1 MIVIVVSHQGIG
13 KTAERKLFR
22 FIAFIEEIKMTN
34 KRTVYGKKLLTAAV
48 LVSMLPGGLAFAEE
62 ALPLYTLDAV
72 VVTATRT
79 ENDVKNVPASTQI
92 ITSSD
97 IKKSGATN
105 VRDAITDFANITMT
119 KKVRGGGHEIIV
131 RGMST
136 DKSLIMVNG
145 HRVANEADGSGLG
158 NANALDRIN
167 VDNIEKIEI
176 VKGPSSALYGSE
188 AMGGVI
194 NIITKGSKEAEVRTG
209 LVNSSEDFTN
219 WWHLDSGE
227 IGKFSATLDM
237 RFNKIRRDGSNDSV
251 LSDSFGTAQ
260 TYNFNANYQLNDHN
274 SLNFYV
280 DHYTQNL
287 KRDLYNGNLKNVKLD
302 FPNGMAP
309 MGKKFMTGDV
319 SMADALANYHY
330 KQQTY
335 GLSWNGKT
343 ARNDWQIQTY
353 LSKFDWKSDILYSGG
368 KYTGHSPMAGGS
380 GMGRAGMGGSSM
392 GRPSMGGGSSPS
404 EMDWNKTFNTFM
416 GLTYTNDVNVN
427 SNKIFV
433 IEGRNS
439 TKINDNHRI
448 TYGAE
453 YIKNTVKGT
462 NFGDDNQF
470 GVTHIGSV
478 SKNGVTK
485 EISEKEIDTY
495 AAYLQDEINYGKWFI
510 VPAIRYDHHENF
522 GSHTSPKLGL
532 TYKANDTFRVK
543 ANYGKGFKAPT
554 IQNLYCKLVTNMG
567 KPGIITVN
575 PNANLRPE
583 TSNSWD
589 VGVEKEWGKISTS
602 LVYFDTKL
610 ENMITTEKID
620 RNSYRYINVGNVRV
634 KGIEHTL
641 GYELNPMWKFKVNST
656 WLDAV
661 NKDKNQLLPQRSRL
675 SQIYSLSF
683 DDGKD
688 IGWSAVLWDELNYKY
703 VTPVTV
709 KGDIVA
715 GPKKTYNLLNFTLT
729 RKINKDTKIYGS
741 VQNIFDKVDSD
752 CDLDGRYWSLGWEHK
767 F

>member
-1 MIVIVVSHQGIG
+1 
-13 KTAERKLFR
+13 
-22 FIAFIEEIKMTN
+22 MTN
-34 KRTVYGKKLLTAAV
+34 KRTVYGKKLLTSAV
-48 LVSMLPGGLAFAEE
+48 LVSMLSGGELAFAEE

-237 RFNKIRRDGSNDSV
+237 RFNKIRRDGDDTDF

-260 TYNFNANYQLNDHN
+260 TYNFNANYHFNDHN
-274 SLNFYV
+274 YLNFYV

-287 KRDLYNGNLKNVKLD
+287 KRDLYTHRRDNIKLD
-302 FPNGMAP
+302 FPEGMRP
-309 MGKKFMTGDV
+309 MGQTSMTGEG
-319 SMADALANYHY
+319 SMEDALANYHY

-353 LSKFDWKSDILYSGG
+353 LSKFDWKSDIRYSGMQF
-368 KYTGHSPMAGGS
+368 KGHVPAGLSPMTGRMWNTIFNGFMVGDS
-380 GMGRAGMGGSSM
+380 GAY
-392 GRPSMGGGSSPS
+392 
-404 EMDWNKTFNTFM
+404 K
-416 GLTYTNDVNVN
+416 NDVNVN

-567 KPGIITVN
+567 PRGIVTVN

-610 ENMITTEKID
+610 ENMITTEEISH
-620 RNSYRYINVGNVRV
+620 NLYRCINVGNVRV

-661 NKDKNQLLPQRSRL
+661 NKDKNQPLPQRSRL

-709 KGDIVA
+709 NGNMVA

-741 VQNIFDKVDSD
+741 VQNIFDKVDND

>member
-1 MIVIVVSHQGIG
+1 
-13 KTAERKLFR
+13 
-22 FIAFIEEIKMTN
+22 MTN

-48 LVSMLPGGLAFAEE
+48 LVSMLPGGELAFAEE

-194 NIITKGSKEAEVRTG
+194 NIITKSSKEAEVRTG

-237 RFNKIRRDGSNDSV
+237 RFNKIRRDGGDTDF

-260 TYNFNANYQLNDHN
+260 TYNFNANYNFNDHN
-274 SLNFYV
+274 YLNFYV

-287 KRDLYNGNLKNVKLD
+287 KRDLYNKKLFNAKAE
-302 FPNGMAP
+302 FPDEMKDAMKAKYGVEYV
-309 MGKKFMTGDV
+309 TGDA
-319 SMADALANYHY
+319 SIDDGLANYHY

-353 LSKFDWKSDILYSGG
+353 LSKFDWQSDIFYSGLQ
-368 KYTGHSPMAGGS
+368 THGHIPAGQPSYMAS
-380 GMGRAGMGGSSM
+380 MWDGMFKKFFT
-392 GRPSMGGGSSPS
+392 PS
-404 EMDWNKTFNTFM
+404 
-416 GLTYTNDVNVN
+416 YANDVNVN
-427 SNKIFV
+427 SNKLFA
-433 IEGRNS
+433 IEARNS
-439 TKINDNHRI
+439 TRVNNNHRL

-453 YIKNTVKGT
+453 YVKNTVKGT

-554 IQNLYCKLVTNMG
+554 IQNLYCKLVTHMG
-567 KPGIITVN
+567 QAGIITVN

-583 TSNSWD
+583 TSDSWD
-589 VGVEKEWGKISTS
+589 VGVEKEWGKLSTS

-610 ENMITTEKID
+610 ENMITTEEIGEKT
-620 RNSYRYINVGNVRV
+620 YRCINVGNVRV

-661 NKDKNQLLPQRSRL
+661 NKDKNQPLPQRSRL

-709 KGDIVA
+709 KGDTVA

-741 VQNIFDKVDSD
+741 VQNIFDKVDKD

>member
-1 MIVIVVSHQGIG
+1 
-13 KTAERKLFR
+13 
-22 FIAFIEEIKMTN
+22 MTN
-34 KRTVYGKKLLTAAV
+34 KRTVYGKKLLTAVV
-48 LVSMLPGGLAFAEE
+48 LVSILHGGELAFAEE

-237 RFNKIRRDGSNDSV
+237 RFNKIRRDGDDTDF

-260 TYNFNANYQLNDHN
+260 TYNFNANYHFNDHN
-274 SLNFYV
+274 YLNFYV

-287 KRDLYNGNLKNVKLD
+287 KRDLYTHKRDNIKVK
-302 FPNGMAP
+302 FPEKMRP
-309 MGKKFMTGDV
+309 MGQTSMTGEG
-319 SMADALANYHY
+319 SMEDALANYHY

-353 LSKFDWKSDILYSGG
+353 LSKFDWKSDIRYSGMQFKG
-368 KYTGHSPMAGGS
+368 HVPAGLPINPMTGRMWDSIFKGFMVGDS
-380 GMGRAGMGGSSM
+380 G
-392 GRPSMGGGSSPS
+392 
-404 EMDWNKTFNTFM
+404 EYK
-416 GLTYTNDVNVN
+416 NDVNVN

-554 IQNLYCKLVTNMG
+554 IQNLYCKLVTHMG
-567 KPGIITVN
+567 QAGIITVN

-610 ENMITTEKID
+610 ENMITTTPIGGKE
-620 RNSYRYINVGNVRV
+620 YRCINVGNVRV

-661 NKDKNQLLPQRSRL
+661 NKDKNQPLPQRSRL

-703 VTPVTV
+703 VTPETV
-709 KGDIVA
+709 KGDVVA

>member
-1 MIVIVVSHQGIG
+1 
-13 KTAERKLFR
+13 
-22 FIAFIEEIKMTN
+22 MTN
-34 KRTVYGKKLLTAAV
+34 KRTVYGKKLLTSAV
-48 LVSMLPGGLAFAEE
+48 LVSMLSGGELAFAEE

-105 VRDAITDFANITMT
+105 LRDAITDFANITMT

-194 NIITKGSKEAEVRTG
+194 NIITKSSKEAEVRTG

-237 RFNKIRRDGSNDSV
+237 RFNKIRRDGGDTDF

-260 TYNFNANYQLNDHN
+260 TYNFNANYNFNDHN
-274 SLNFYV
+274 YLNFYV

-287 KRDLYNGNLKNVKLD
+287 KRDLYNKKLFNAKAE
-302 FPNGMAP
+302 FPDEMKDAMKAKYGVEYV
-309 MGKKFMTGDV
+309 TGDA
-319 SMADALANYHY
+319 SIDDGLANYHY

-353 LSKFDWKSDILYSGG
+353 LSKFDWQSDIFYSGLQ
-368 KYTGHSPMAGGS
+368 THGHIPAGQPSYMAS
-380 GMGRAGMGGSSM
+380 MWDGMFKKFFT
-392 GRPSMGGGSSPS
+392 PS
-404 EMDWNKTFNTFM
+404 
-416 GLTYTNDVNVN
+416 YANDVNVN
-427 SNKIFV
+427 SNKLFA
-433 IEGRNS
+433 IEARNS
-439 TKINDNHRI
+439 TRVNNNHRL

-453 YIKNTVKGT
+453 YVKNTVKGT

-478 SKNGVTK
+478 SKNGVKK

-554 IQNLYCKLVTNMG
+554 IQNLYCKLVTHMG
-567 KPGIITVN
+567 QAGIITVN

-583 TSNSWD
+583 TSDSWD
-589 VGVEKEWGKISTS
+589 VGVEKEWGKLSTS

-610 ENMITTEKID
+610 ENMITTEEIGE
-620 RNSYRYINVGNVRV
+620 RTYRCINVGNVRV

-661 NKDKNQLLPQRSRL
+661 NKDKNQPLPQRSRL

-709 KGDIVA
+709 KGDTVA

>member
-1 MIVIVVSHQGIG
+1 
-13 KTAERKLFR
+13 
-22 FIAFIEEIKMTN
+22 MTN
-34 KRTVYGKKLLTAAV
+34 KRTVYGKKLLTASV
-48 LVSMLPGGLAFAEE
+48 LVSMLPGGGLAFAEE

-194 NIITKGSKEAEVRTG
+194 NIITKSSKEAEVRTG

-237 RFNKIRRDGSNDSV
+237 RFNKIRRDGDDTDF

-260 TYNFNANYQLNDHN
+260 TYNFNANYHFNDHN
-274 SLNFYV
+274 YLNFYV

-287 KRDLYNGNLKNVKLD
+287 KRDLYTHKRDNIKVD
-302 FPNGMAP
+302 FPEA
-309 MGKKFMTGDV
+309 MGSRLGQTSMTGEG
-319 SMADALANYHY
+319 SMEDALANYHY

-353 LSKFDWKSDILYSGG
+353 LSKFDWESDIRYSGMQF
-368 KYTGHSPMAGGS
+368 KGHVPAGLPINPMTERMWNSIFKGFMVGDS
-380 GMGRAGMGGSSM
+380 G
-392 GRPSMGGGSSPS
+392 
-404 EMDWNKTFNTFM
+404 EYK
-416 GLTYTNDVNVN
+416 NDVNVN

-554 IQNLYCKLVTNMG
+554 IQNLYCKLVTHMG
-567 KPGIITVN
+567 QAGIITVN

-610 ENMITTEKID
+610 ENMITTEKIVD
-620 RNSYRYINVGNVRV
+620 KIYRCVNVGNVRV

-709 KGDIVA
+709 NGNTVA

>member
-1 MIVIVVSHQGIG
+1 M
-13 KTAERKLFR
+13 
-22 FIAFIEEIKMTN
+22 
-34 KRTVYGKKLLTAAV
+34 
-48 LVSMLPGGLAFAEE
+48 
-62 ALPLYTLDAV
+62 
-72 VVTATRT
+72 
-79 ENDVKNVPASTQI
+79 KNVPASTQI

-237 RFNKIRRDGSNDSV
+237 RFNKIRRDGDDTDF
-251 LSDSFGTAQ
+251 LTDSFGTAQ
-260 TYNFNANYQLNDHN
+260 TYNFNANYHFNDHN
-274 SLNFYV
+274 YLNFYV

-287 KRDLYNGNLKNVKLD
+287 KRDLYTHKRDNIKVN
-302 FPNGMAP
+302 FPEKMRP
-309 MGKKFMTGDV
+309 MGQTSMTGEG
-319 SMADALANYHY
+319 SMEDALANYHY

-353 LSKFDWKSDILYSGG
+353 LSKFDWKSDIRYSGIFKG
-368 KYTGHSPMAGGS
+368 HVPAGLNPMTGRMWDTIFNGFMAGDS
-380 GMGRAGMGGSSM
+380 GIY
-392 GRPSMGGGSSPS
+392 
-404 EMDWNKTFNTFM
+404 K
-416 GLTYTNDVNVN
+416 NDVNVN

-462 NFGDDNQF
+462 NFGDGNQF

-478 SKNGVTK
+478 SKNGVKK

-554 IQNLYCKLVTNMG
+554 IQNLYCKLVTHMG
-567 KPGIITVN
+567 PAGIITVN

-610 ENMITTEKID
+610 ENMITTEEIGDKT
-620 RNSYRYINVGNVRV
+620 YRCVNVGNVRV

-661 NKDKNQLLPQRSRL
+661 NKDKNQPLPQRSRL

>member
-1 MIVIVVSHQGIG
+1 
-13 KTAERKLFR
+13 
-22 FIAFIEEIKMTN
+22 MTN
-34 KRTVYGKKLLTAAV
+34 KRTVYGKKLLTASV

-119 KKVRGGGHEIIV
+119 RKVRGGGHEIIV

-237 RFNKIRRDGSNDSV
+237 RFNKIRRDGDDTDF

-260 TYNFNANYQLNDHN
+260 TYNFNANYHFNDHN
-274 SLNFYV
+274 YLNFYV

-287 KRDLYNGNLKNVKLD
+287 KRDLYTHKRDNIKVD
-302 FPNGMAP
+302 FPEGMRP
-309 MGKKFMTGDV
+309 MGQTSMTGEG
-319 SMADALANYHY
+319 SMEDALANYHY

-353 LSKFDWKSDILYSGG
+353 LSKFDWKSDIRYSGIFKG
-368 KYTGHSPMAGGS
+368 HVPAGLNPMTGRMWDTIFYGFMAGDS
-380 GMGRAGMGGSSM
+380 GIY
-392 GRPSMGGGSSPS
+392 
-404 EMDWNKTFNTFM
+404 K
-416 GLTYTNDVNVN
+416 NDVNVN

-478 SKNGVTK
+478 SKNGVKK

-554 IQNLYCKLVTNMG
+554 IQNLYCKLVTHMG
-567 KPGIITVN
+567 PAGIITVN

-610 ENMITTEKID
+610 ENMITTEKIID
-620 RNSYRYINVGNVRV
+620 KTYRCVNVGNVRV

-661 NKDKNQLLPQRSRL
+661 NKDKNQPLPQRSRL

>member
-1 MIVIVVSHQGIG
+1 
-13 KTAERKLFR
+13 
-22 FIAFIEEIKMTN
+22 MTN
-34 KRTVYGKKLLTAAV
+34 KRTDQTVYGKKLLTASV

-237 RFNKIRRDGSNDSV
+237 RFNKIRRDGDDTDF
-251 LSDSFGTAQ
+251 LTDSFGTAQ
-260 TYNFNANYQLNDHN
+260 TYNFNANYHFNDHN
-274 SLNFYV
+274 YLNFYV

-287 KRDLYNGNLKNVKLD
+287 KRDLYTHKRDNIKLD
-302 FPNGMAP
+302 FPEGMTV
-309 MGKKFMTGDV
+309 MGQTSMTGEG
-319 SMADALANYHY
+319 SMEDALANYHY

-353 LSKFDWKSDILYSGG
+353 LSKFDWKSDIRYSGMWF
-368 KYTGHSPMAGGS
+368 KGHVPA
-380 GMGRAGMGGSSM
+380 
-392 GRPSMGGGSSPS
+392 GSSP
-404 EMDWNKTFNTFM
+404 MTGPMWDRIFKDFM
-416 GLTYTNDVNVN
+416 VGESGAYKNDVNVN

-453 YIKNTVKGT
+453 YIKNMVKGT

>member
-1 MIVIVVSHQGIG
+1 
-13 KTAERKLFR
+13 
-22 FIAFIEEIKMTN
+22 MTN

-48 LVSMLPGGLAFAEE
+48 LVSMLHGGELAFAEE

-237 RFNKIRRDGSNDSV
+237 RFNKIRRDGDDTDF

-260 TYNFNANYQLNDHN
+260 TYNFNANYHFNDHN
-274 SLNFYV
+274 YLNFYV

-287 KRDLYNGNLKNVKLD
+287 KRDLYTHKRDNIKVD
-302 FPNGMAP
+302 FPEK
-309 MGKKFMTGDV
+309 MGSMLGQTSMTGEG
-319 SMADALANYHY
+319 SMEDALANYHY

-353 LSKFDWKSDILYSGG
+353 LSKFDWKSDIRYSD
-368 KYTGHSPMAGGS
+368 S
-380 GMGRAGMGGSSM
+380 GMQFKGHVPAGLPINPMTERMWDSIFKG
-392 GRPSMGGGSSPS
+392 
-404 EMDWNKTFNTFM
+404 FM
-416 GLTYTNDVNVN
+416 VGDSGEYKNDVNVN

-554 IQNLYCKLVTNMG
+554 IQNLYCKLVTHMG
-567 KPGIITVN
+567 QAGIITVN

-610 ENMITTEKID
+610 ENMITTEKIVD
-620 RNSYRYINVGNVRV
+620 KIYRCINVGNVRV

-661 NKDKNQLLPQRSRL
+661 NKDKNQPLPQRSRL

-709 KGDIVA
+709 NGNTVA

>member
-1 MIVIVVSHQGIG
+1 
-13 KTAERKLFR
+13 
-22 FIAFIEEIKMTN
+22 MTN

-105 VRDAITDFANITMT
+105 LRDAITDFANITMT

-194 NIITKGSKEAEVRTG
+194 NIITKSSKEAEVRTG

-237 RFNKIRRDGSNDSV
+237 RFNKIRRDGDDTDF
-251 LSDSFGTAQ
+251 LTDSFGTAQ
-260 TYNFNANYQLNDHN
+260 TYNFNANYHFNDHN
-274 SLNFYV
+274 YLNFYV

-287 KRDLYNGNLKNVKLD
+287 KRDLYTHKRDNIKLD
-302 FPNGMAP
+302 FPEGMTV
-309 MGKKFMTGDV
+309 MGQTSMTGEG
-319 SMADALANYHY
+319 SMEDALANYHY

-353 LSKFDWKSDILYSGG
+353 LSKFDWKSDIRYSGMWF
-368 KYTGHSPMAGGS
+368 KGHVPA
-380 GMGRAGMGGSSM
+380 
-392 GRPSMGGGSSPS
+392 GSSP
-404 EMDWNKTFNTFM
+404 MTGPMWDRIFKDFM
-416 GLTYTNDVNVN
+416 VGESGAYKNDVNVN

>member
-1 MIVIVVSHQGIG
+1 
-13 KTAERKLFR
+13 
-22 FIAFIEEIKMTN
+22 MTN

-48 LVSMLPGGLAFAEE
+48 LVSMLHGGGKLAFAEE
-62 ALPLYTLDAV
+62 TLPLYTLDAV

-194 NIITKGSKEAEVRTG
+194 NIITKSSKEAEVRTG

-237 RFNKIRRDGSNDSV
+237 RFNKIRRDGDDTDF

-260 TYNFNANYQLNDHN
+260 TYNFNANYHFNDHN
-274 SLNFYV
+274 YLNFYV

-287 KRDLYNGNLKNVKLD
+287 KRDLYTHKRDNIKLD
-302 FPNGMAP
+302 FPEGMRP
-309 MGKKFMTGDV
+309 MGQTSMTGEG
-319 SMADALANYHY
+319 SMEDALANYHY

-353 LSKFDWKSDILYSGG
+353 LSKFDWKSDIRYSGMWF
-368 KYTGHSPMAGGS
+368 KGHVPAGLSPMTGRMWDTIFNGFMAGDS
-380 GMGRAGMGGSSM
+380 GAY
-392 GRPSMGGGSSPS
+392 
-404 EMDWNKTFNTFM
+404 K
-416 GLTYTNDVNVN
+416 NDVNVN

-554 IQNLYCKLVTNMG
+554 IQNLYCKLVTHMG
-567 KPGIITVN
+567 PAGIITVN

-610 ENMITTEKID
+610 ENMITTEKIID
-620 RNSYRYINVGNVRV
+620 KTYRCVNVGNVRV

-661 NKDKNQLLPQRSRL
+661 NKDKNQPLPQRSRL

>member
-1 MIVIVVSHQGIG
+1 MEEAADCFCIGI
-13 KTAERKLFR
+13 
-22 FIAFIEEIKMTN
+22 
-34 KRTVYGKKLLTAAV
+34 YAAGGGV
-48 LVSMLPGGLAFAEE
+48 LFAED
-62 ALPLYTLDAV
+62 ALPMYTLDAV

-237 RFNKIRRDGSNDSV
+237 RFNKIRRDGDDTDF

-260 TYNFNANYQLNDHN
+260 TYNFNANYHFNDHN
-274 SLNFYV
+274 YLNFYV

-287 KRDLYNGNLKNVKLD
+287 KRDLYTHKRDNIKVK
-302 FPNGMAP
+302 FPEKMRP
-309 MGKKFMTGDV
+309 MGQTSMTGEG
-319 SMADALANYHY
+319 SMEDALANYHY

-353 LSKFDWKSDILYSGG
+353 LSKFDWKSDIRYSGMWF
-368 KYTGHSPMAGGS
+368 KGHVPAGLSPMTGRMWDSIFKGFMVGDS
-380 GMGRAGMGGSSM
+380 G
-392 GRPSMGGGSSPS
+392 
-404 EMDWNKTFNTFM
+404 EYK
-416 GLTYTNDVNVN
+416 NDVNVN

-554 IQNLYCKLVTNMG
+554 IQNLYCKLVTHMG
-567 KPGIITVN
+567 QAGIITVN

-610 ENMITTEKID
+610 ENMITTEKIAD
-620 RNSYRYINVGNVRV
+620 QIYRCINVGNVRV

-661 NKDKNQLLPQRSRL
+661 NKDKNQPLPQRSRL

-709 KGDIVA
+709 NGNTVA

>member
-1 MIVIVVSHQGIG
+1 
-13 KTAERKLFR
+13 
-22 FIAFIEEIKMTN
+22 MTN
-34 KRTVYGKKLLTAAV
+34 KRTVYGKKLLTASV

-219 WWHLDSGE
+219 WWHFDSGE

-237 RFNKIRRDGSNDSV
+237 RFNKIRRDGDDTDF
-251 LSDSFGTAQ
+251 LTDSFGTAQ
-260 TYNFNANYQLNDHN
+260 TYNFNANYHFNDHN
-274 SLNFYV
+274 YLNFYV

-287 KRDLYNGNLKNVKLD
+287 KRDLYTHKRDNIKVN
-302 FPNGMAP
+302 FPEKMRP
-309 MGKKFMTGDV
+309 MGQASMTGEG
-319 SMADALANYHY
+319 SMEDALANYHY

-353 LSKFDWKSDILYSGG
+353 LSKFDWESDIRYSGMQF
-368 KYTGHSPMAGGS
+368 KGHVPAGLSPMTGRMWDSIFKGFMVGDS
-380 GMGRAGMGGSSM
+380 G
-392 GRPSMGGGSSPS
+392 
-404 EMDWNKTFNTFM
+404 EYK
-416 GLTYTNDVNVN
+416 NDVNVN

-554 IQNLYCKLVTNMG
+554 IQNLYCKLVTHMG
-567 KPGIITVN
+567 QAGIITVN

-610 ENMITTEKID
+610 ENMITTEKIVD
-620 RNSYRYINVGNVRV
+620 KIYRCINVGNVRV

-661 NKDKNQLLPQRSRL
+661 NKDKNQPLPQRSRL

-709 KGDIVA
+709 NGNTVA

>member
-1 MIVIVVSHQGIG
+1 
-13 KTAERKLFR
+13 
-22 FIAFIEEIKMTN
+22 MTN

-48 LVSMLPGGLAFAEE
+48 LASMLSGGELAFAEE

-194 NIITKGSKEAEVRTG
+194 NIITKSSKEAEVRTG

-237 RFNKIRRDGSNDSV
+237 RFNKIRRDGDDTDF
-251 LSDSFGTAQ
+251 LTDSFGTAQ
-260 TYNFNANYQLNDHN
+260 TYNFNANYHFNDHN
-274 SLNFYV
+274 YLNFYV

-287 KRDLYNGNLKNVKLD
+287 KRDLYTHKRDNIKVN
-302 FPNGMAP
+302 FPEKMRP
-309 MGKKFMTGDV
+309 MGQASMTGEG
-319 SMADALANYHY
+319 SMEDALANYHY

-353 LSKFDWKSDILYSGG
+353 LSKFDWESDIRYSGMQF
-368 KYTGHSPMAGGS
+368 KGHVPAGLSPMTGRMWDSIFKGFMVGDS
-380 GMGRAGMGGSSM
+380 G
-392 GRPSMGGGSSPS
+392 
-404 EMDWNKTFNTFM
+404 EYK
-416 GLTYTNDVNVN
+416 NDVNVN

-478 SKNGVTK
+478 SKNGVIK

-554 IQNLYCKLVTNMG
+554 IQNLYCKLVTHMG
-567 KPGIITVN
+567 QAGIITVN

-610 ENMITTEKID
+610 ENMITTTPIGDKE
-620 RNSYRYINVGNVRV
+620 YRCINVGNVRI

-641 GYELNPMWKFKVNST
+641 GYELSPMWKFKVNST

-661 NKDKNQLLPQRSRL
+661 NKDKNQPLPQRSRL

-703 VTPVTV
+703 VTPETV
-709 KGDIVA
+709 KGDVVA

>member
-1 MIVIVVSHQGIG
+1 
-13 KTAERKLFR
+13 
-22 FIAFIEEIKMTN
+22 MTN

-48 LVSMLPGGLAFAEE
+48 LVSMLHGGELAFAEE
-62 ALPLYTLDAV
+62 TLPLYTLDAV

-194 NIITKGSKEAEVRTG
+194 NIITKSSKEAEVRTG

-237 RFNKIRRDGSNDSV
+237 RFNKIRRDGDDTDF
-251 LSDSFGTAQ
+251 LTDSFGTAQ
-260 TYNFNANYQLNDHN
+260 TYNFNANYHFNDHN
-274 SLNFYV
+274 YLNFYV

-287 KRDLYNGNLKNVKLD
+287 KRDLYTHKRDNIKVN
-302 FPNGMAP
+302 FPEKMRP
-309 MGKKFMTGDV
+309 MGQASMTGEG
-319 SMADALANYHY
+319 SMEDALANYHY

-353 LSKFDWKSDILYSGG
+353 LSKFDWESDIRYSGMQF
-368 KYTGHSPMAGGS
+368 KGHVPAGLSPMTGRMWDSIFKGFMVGDS
-380 GMGRAGMGGSSM
+380 G
-392 GRPSMGGGSSPS
+392 
-404 EMDWNKTFNTFM
+404 EYK
-416 GLTYTNDVNVN
+416 NDVNVN

-554 IQNLYCKLVTNMG
+554 IQNLYCKLVTHMG
-567 KPGIITVN
+567 QAGIITVN

-610 ENMITTEKID
+610 ENMITTEKIVD
-620 RNSYRYINVGNVRV
+620 KIYRCINVGNVRV

-661 NKDKNQLLPQRSRL
+661 NKDKNQPLPQRSRL

-703 VTPVTV
+703 VIPVTV
-709 KGDIVA
+709 NGNTVA

>member
-1 MIVIVVSHQGIG
+1 
-13 KTAERKLFR
+13 
-22 FIAFIEEIKMTN
+22 MTN
-34 KRTVYGKKLLTAAV
+34 KRTVYGKKLLTASV

-237 RFNKIRRDGSNDSV
+237 RFNKIRRDGDDTDF
-251 LSDSFGTAQ
+251 LTDSFGTAQ
-260 TYNFNANYQLNDHN
+260 TYNFNANYHFNDHN
-274 SLNFYV
+274 YLNFYV

-287 KRDLYNGNLKNVKLD
+287 KRDLYTHKRDNIKVN
-302 FPNGMAP
+302 FPEKMRP
-309 MGKKFMTGDV
+309 MGQASMTGEG
-319 SMADALANYHY
+319 SMEDALANYHY

-353 LSKFDWKSDILYSGG
+353 LSKFDWESDIRYSGMQF
-368 KYTGHSPMAGGS
+368 KGHVPAGLSPMTGRMWDSIFKGFMVGDS
-380 GMGRAGMGGSSM
+380 G
-392 GRPSMGGGSSPS
+392 
-404 EMDWNKTFNTFM
+404 EYK
-416 GLTYTNDVNVN
+416 NDVNVN

-554 IQNLYCKLVTNMG
+554 IQNLYCKLVTHMG
-567 KPGIITVN
+567 QAGIITVN
-575 PNANLRPE
+575 PNTNLRPE

-610 ENMITTEKID
+610 ENMITTTPIGDKE
-620 RNSYRYINVGNVRV
+620 YRCINVGNVRI

-641 GYELNPMWKFKVNST
+641 GYELSPMWKFKVNST

-661 NKDKNQLLPQRSRL
+661 NKDKNQPLPQRSRL
-675 SQIYSLSF
+675 SPIYSLSF
-683 DDGKD
+683 DDGTD
-688 IGWSAVLWDELNYKY
+688 LGWSAVLWDELNYKY
-703 VTPVTV
+703 VTPETV
-709 KGDIVA
+709 KGDVVA

>member
-1 MIVIVVSHQGIG
+1 
-13 KTAERKLFR
+13 
-22 FIAFIEEIKMTN
+22 MTN
-34 KRTVYGKKLLTAAV
+34 KRTAYGKKLLTAAV
-48 LVSMLPGGLAFAEE
+48 LAAMLPGGELAFAEE

-237 RFNKIRRDGSNDSV
+237 RFNKIRRDGDDTDF
-251 LSDSFGTAQ
+251 LTDSFGTAQ
-260 TYNFNANYQLNDHN
+260 TYNFNANYHFNDHN
-274 SLNFYV
+274 YLNFYV

-287 KRDLYNGNLKNVKLD
+287 KRDLYTHKRDNIKVD
-302 FPNGMAP
+302 FPEA
-309 MGKKFMTGDV
+309 MGSRLGQTSMTGEG
-319 SMADALANYHY
+319 SMEDALANYHY

-353 LSKFDWKSDILYSGG
+353 LSKFDWESDIRYSGMQF
-368 KYTGHSPMAGGS
+368 KGHVPAGLPINPMTERMWNSIFKGFMVGDS
-380 GMGRAGMGGSSM
+380 G
-392 GRPSMGGGSSPS
+392 
-404 EMDWNKTFNTFM
+404 EYK
-416 GLTYTNDVNVN
+416 NDVNVN

-554 IQNLYCKLVTNMG
+554 IQNLYCKLVTHMG
-567 KPGIITVN
+567 QAGIITVN

-610 ENMITTEKID
+610 ENMITTEKIID
-620 RNSYRYINVGNVRV
+620 KTYRCINVGNVRV

-661 NKDKNQLLPQRSRL
+661 NKDKNQPLPQRSRL

-709 KGDIVA
+709 NGNTVA

>member
-1 MIVIVVSHQGIG
+1 
-13 KTAERKLFR
+13 
-22 FIAFIEEIKMTN
+22 MTN

-48 LVSMLPGGLAFAEE
+48 LASMLSGGELAFAEE
-62 ALPLYTLDAV
+62 TLPLYTLDAV

-119 KKVRGGGHEIIV
+119 RKVRGGGHEIIV

-194 NIITKGSKEAEVRTG
+194 NIITKSSKEAEVRTG

-237 RFNKIRRDGSNDSV
+237 RFNKIRRDGDDTDF

-260 TYNFNANYQLNDHN
+260 TYNFNANYHFNDHN
-274 SLNFYV
+274 YLNFYV

-287 KRDLYNGNLKNVKLD
+287 KRDLYTHKRDNIKVD
-302 FPNGMAP
+302 FPEGMRP
-309 MGKKFMTGDV
+309 MGQTSMTGEG
-319 SMADALANYHY
+319 SMEDALANYHY

-353 LSKFDWKSDILYSGG
+353 LSKFDWKSDIRYSGIFKG
-368 KYTGHSPMAGGS
+368 HVPAGLNPMTGRMWDTIFYGFMAGDS
-380 GMGRAGMGGSSM
+380 GIY
-392 GRPSMGGGSSPS
+392 
-404 EMDWNKTFNTFM
+404 K
-416 GLTYTNDVNVN
+416 NDVNVN

-478 SKNGVTK
+478 SKNGVKK

-554 IQNLYCKLVTNMG
+554 IQNLYCKLVTHMG
-567 KPGIITVN
+567 PAGIITVN

-610 ENMITTEKID
+610 ENMITTEKIID
-620 RNSYRYINVGNVRV
+620 KTYRCVNVGNVRV

-661 NKDKNQLLPQRSRL
+661 NKDKNQPLPQRSRL

>member
-1 MIVIVVSHQGIG
+1 
-13 KTAERKLFR
+13 
-22 FIAFIEEIKMTN
+22 MTN

-105 VRDAITDFANITMT
+105 LRDAITDFANITMT

-194 NIITKGSKEAEVRTG
+194 NIITKSSKEAEVRTG

-237 RFNKIRRDGSNDSV
+237 RFNKIRRDGDDTDF

-260 TYNFNANYQLNDHN
+260 TYNFNANYHFNDHN
-274 SLNFYV
+274 YLNFYV

-287 KRDLYNGNLKNVKLD
+287 KRDLYTHKRDNIKVD
-302 FPNGMAP
+302 FPEGMRP
-309 MGKKFMTGDV
+309 MGQTSMTGEG
-319 SMADALANYHY
+319 SMEDALANYHY

-353 LSKFDWKSDILYSGG
+353 LSKFDWKSDIRYSGIFKG
-368 KYTGHSPMAGGS
+368 HVPAGLNPMTGRMWDTIFYGFMAGDS
-380 GMGRAGMGGSSM
+380 GIY
-392 GRPSMGGGSSPS
+392 
-404 EMDWNKTFNTFM
+404 K
-416 GLTYTNDVNVN
+416 NDVNVN

-478 SKNGVTK
+478 SKNGVKK

-554 IQNLYCKLVTNMG
+554 IQNLYCKLVTHMG
-567 KPGIITVN
+567 PAGIITVN

-610 ENMITTEKID
+610 ENMITTEKIID
-620 RNSYRYINVGNVRV
+620 KTYRCVNVGNVRV

-661 NKDKNQLLPQRSRL
+661 NKDKNQPLPQRSRL

>member
-1 MIVIVVSHQGIG
+1 
-13 KTAERKLFR
+13 
-22 FIAFIEEIKMTN
+22 MTN

-48 LVSMLPGGLAFAEE
+48 LVSMLYGGELAFAEE

-194 NIITKGSKEAEVRTG
+194 NIITKSSKEAEVRTG

-237 RFNKIRRDGSNDSV
+237 RFNKIRRDGDDTDF
-251 LSDSFGTAQ
+251 LTDSFGTAQ
-260 TYNFNANYQLNDHN
+260 TYNFNANYHFNDHN
-274 SLNFYV
+274 YLNFYV

-287 KRDLYNGNLKNVKLD
+287 KRDLYTHKRDNIKVN
-302 FPNGMAP
+302 FPEKMRP
-309 MGKKFMTGDV
+309 MGQASMTGEG
-319 SMADALANYHY
+319 SMEDALANYHY

-353 LSKFDWKSDILYSGG
+353 LSKFDWESDIRYSGMQF
-368 KYTGHSPMAGGS
+368 KGHVPAGLSPMTGRMWDSIFKGFMVGDS
-380 GMGRAGMGGSSM
+380 G
-392 GRPSMGGGSSPS
+392 
-404 EMDWNKTFNTFM
+404 EYK
-416 GLTYTNDVNVN
+416 NDVNVN

-554 IQNLYCKLVTNMG
+554 IQNLYCKLVTHMG
-567 KPGIITVN
+567 QAGIITVN

-610 ENMITTEKID
+610 ENMITTEKIVD
-620 RNSYRYINVGNVRV
+620 KIYRCINVGNVRV

-661 NKDKNQLLPQRSRL
+661 NKDKNQPLPQRSRL

-709 KGDIVA
+709 NGNTVA

>member
-1 MIVIVVSHQGIG
+1 
-13 KTAERKLFR
+13 
-22 FIAFIEEIKMTN
+22 MTN

-48 LVSMLPGGLAFAEE
+48 LVSMLHGGELAFAEE
-62 ALPLYTLDAV
+62 VLPLYTLDAV

-194 NIITKGSKEAEVRTG
+194 NIITKSSKEAEVRTG

-237 RFNKIRRDGSNDSV
+237 RFNKIRRDGDDTDF
-251 LSDSFGTAQ
+251 LTDSFGTAQ
-260 TYNFNANYQLNDHN
+260 TYNFNANYHFNDHN
-274 SLNFYV
+274 YLNFYV

-287 KRDLYNGNLKNVKLD
+287 KRDLYTHKRDNIKVN
-302 FPNGMAP
+302 FPEKMRP
-309 MGKKFMTGDV
+309 MGQASMTGEG
-319 SMADALANYHY
+319 SMEDALANYHY

-353 LSKFDWKSDILYSGG
+353 LSKFDWESDIRYSGMQF
-368 KYTGHSPMAGGS
+368 KGHVPAGLSPMTGRMWDSIFKGFMAGDS
-380 GMGRAGMGGSSM
+380 G
-392 GRPSMGGGSSPS
+392 
-404 EMDWNKTFNTFM
+404 EYK
-416 GLTYTNDVNVN
+416 NDVNVN

-554 IQNLYCKLVTNMG
+554 IQNLYCKLVTHMG
-567 KPGIITVN
+567 QAGIITVN

-610 ENMITTEKID
+610 ENMITTTPIGDKE
-620 RNSYRYINVGNVRV
+620 YRCINVGNVRI

-641 GYELNPMWKFKVNST
+641 GYELSPMWKFKVNST

-661 NKDKNQLLPQRSRL
+661 NKDKNQPLPQRSRL

-703 VTPVTV
+703 VTPETV
-709 KGDIVA
+709 KGDVVA

>member
-1 MIVIVVSHQGIG
+1 
-13 KTAERKLFR
+13 
-22 FIAFIEEIKMTN
+22 MTN
-34 KRTVYGKKLLTAAV
+34 KRTVYGKKLLTASV

-62 ALPLYTLDAV
+62 ALPLYTIDAV

-119 KKVRGGGHEIIV
+119 RKVRGGGHEIIV

-194 NIITKGSKEAEVRTG
+194 NIITKSSKEAEVRTG

-237 RFNKIRRDGSNDSV
+237 RFNKIRRDGDDTDF

-260 TYNFNANYQLNDHN
+260 TYNFNANYHFNDHN
-274 SLNFYV
+274 YLNFYV

-287 KRDLYNGNLKNVKLD
+287 KRDLYTHKRDNIKVD
-302 FPNGMAP
+302 FPEGMRP
-309 MGKKFMTGDV
+309 MGQTSMTGEG
-319 SMADALANYHY
+319 SMEDALANYHY

-353 LSKFDWKSDILYSGG
+353 LSKFDWKSDIRYSGIFKG
-368 KYTGHSPMAGGS
+368 HVPAGLNPMTGRMWDTIFYGFMAGDS
-380 GMGRAGMGGSSM
+380 GIY
-392 GRPSMGGGSSPS
+392 
-404 EMDWNKTFNTFM
+404 K
-416 GLTYTNDVNVN
+416 NDVNVN

-478 SKNGVTK
+478 SKNGVKK

-554 IQNLYCKLVTNMG
+554 IQNLYCKLVTHMG
-567 KPGIITVN
+567 PAGIITVN

-610 ENMITTEKID
+610 ENMITTEKIID
-620 RNSYRYINVGNVRV
+620 KTYRCVNVGNVRV

-641 GYELNPMWKFKVNST
+641 GYELNHMWKFKVNST

-661 NKDKNQLLPQRSRL
+661 NKDKNQPLPQRSRL

>member
-1 MIVIVVSHQGIG
+1 
-13 KTAERKLFR
+13 
-22 FIAFIEEIKMTN
+22 MTN

-48 LVSMLPGGLAFAEE
+48 LVSMLPGGELAFAEE

-237 RFNKIRRDGSNDSV
+237 RFNKIRRDGDDTDF

-260 TYNFNANYQLNDHN
+260 TYNFNANYHFNDHN
-274 SLNFYV
+274 YLNFYV

-287 KRDLYNGNLKNVKLD
+287 KRDLYTHKRDNIKLD
-302 FPNGMAP
+302 FPEGMRP
-309 MGKKFMTGDV
+309 MGQTSMTGEG
-319 SMADALANYHY
+319 SMEDALANYHY

-353 LSKFDWKSDILYSGG
+353 LSKFDWKSDIRYSGIFKG
-368 KYTGHSPMAGGS
+368 HVPAGSNPMTGPMWDSIFKGFMVGDS
-380 GMGRAGMGGSSM
+380 GIY
-392 GRPSMGGGSSPS
+392 
-404 EMDWNKTFNTFM
+404 K
-416 GLTYTNDVNVN
+416 NDVNVN

-439 TKINDNHRI
+439 TQINDNHRI

-462 NFGDDNQF
+462 NFGDGNQF

-478 SKNGVTK
+478 SKNGVKK

-567 KPGIITVN
+567 QAGIITVN

-610 ENMITTEKID
+610 ENMITTEKIGEKT
-620 RNSYRYINVGNVRV
+620 YRCVNVGNVRV

-641 GYELNPMWKFKVNST
+641 GYELSPMWKFKVNST

-661 NKDKNQLLPQRSRL
+661 NKDKNQPLPQRSRL

>member
-1 MIVIVVSHQGIG
+1 
-13 KTAERKLFR
+13 
-22 FIAFIEEIKMTN
+22 MTN

-48 LVSMLPGGLAFAEE
+48 LVSMLSGGKLAFAEE

-194 NIITKGSKEAEVRTG
+194 NIITKSSKEAEVRTG

-237 RFNKIRRDGSNDSV
+237 RFNKIRRDGDDTDF
-251 LSDSFGTAQ
+251 LTDSFGTAQ
-260 TYNFNANYQLNDHN
+260 TYNFNANYHFNDHN
-274 SLNFYV
+274 YLNFYV

-287 KRDLYNGNLKNVKLD
+287 KRDLYTHKRDNIKVN
-302 FPNGMAP
+302 FPEKMRP
-309 MGKKFMTGDV
+309 MGQASMTGEG
-319 SMADALANYHY
+319 SMEDALANYHY

-353 LSKFDWKSDILYSGG
+353 LSKFDWESDIRYSGMQF
-368 KYTGHSPMAGGS
+368 KGHVPAGLSPMTGRMWDSIFKGFMVGDS
-380 GMGRAGMGGSSM
+380 G
-392 GRPSMGGGSSPS
+392 
-404 EMDWNKTFNTFM
+404 EYK
-416 GLTYTNDVNVN
+416 NDVNVN

-554 IQNLYCKLVTNMG
+554 IQNLYCKLVTHMG
-567 KPGIITVN
+567 QAGIITVN

-610 ENMITTEKID
+610 ENMITTEKIVD
-620 RNSYRYINVGNVRV
+620 KIYRCINVGNVRV

-661 NKDKNQLLPQRSRL
+661 NKDKNQPLPQRSRL

-709 KGDIVA
+709 NGNTVA

>member
-1 MIVIVVSHQGIG
+1 
-13 KTAERKLFR
+13 
-22 FIAFIEEIKMTN
+22 MTN

-48 LVSMLPGGLAFAEE
+48 LVSMLHGGELAFAEE

-194 NIITKGSKEAEVRTG
+194 NIITKSSKEAEVRTG

-237 RFNKIRRDGSNDSV
+237 RFNKIRRDGDDTDF
-251 LSDSFGTAQ
+251 LTDSFGTAQ
-260 TYNFNANYQLNDHN
+260 TYNFNANYHFNDHN
-274 SLNFYV
+274 YLNFYV

-287 KRDLYNGNLKNVKLD
+287 KRDLYTHKRDNIKVN
-302 FPNGMAP
+302 FPEKMRP
-309 MGKKFMTGDV
+309 MGQASMTGEG
-319 SMADALANYHY
+319 SMEDALANYHY

-353 LSKFDWKSDILYSGG
+353 LSKFDWESDIRYSGMQF
-368 KYTGHSPMAGGS
+368 KGHVPAGLSPMTGPMWDSIFKGFMVGDS
-380 GMGRAGMGGSSM
+380 G
-392 GRPSMGGGSSPS
+392 
-404 EMDWNKTFNTFM
+404 EYK
-416 GLTYTNDVNVN
+416 NDVNVN

-554 IQNLYCKLVTNMG
+554 IQNLYCKLVTHMG
-567 KPGIITVN
+567 QAGIITVN

-610 ENMITTEKID
+610 ENMITTEKIVD
-620 RNSYRYINVGNVRV
+620 KIYRCINVGNVRV

-661 NKDKNQLLPQRSRL
+661 NKDKNQPLPQRSRL

-709 KGDIVA
+709 NGNTVA

>member
-1 MIVIVVSHQGIG
+1 
-13 KTAERKLFR
+13 
-22 FIAFIEEIKMTN
+22 MTN

-237 RFNKIRRDGSNDSV
+237 RFNKIRRDGDDTDF
-251 LSDSFGTAQ
+251 LTDSFGTAQ
-260 TYNFNANYQLNDHN
+260 TYNFNANYHFNDHN
-274 SLNFYV
+274 YLNFYV

-287 KRDLYNGNLKNVKLD
+287 KRDLYTHKRDNIKVN
-302 FPNGMAP
+302 FPEKMRP
-309 MGKKFMTGDV
+309 MGQASMTGEG
-319 SMADALANYHY
+319 SMEDALANYHY

-353 LSKFDWKSDILYSGG
+353 LSKFDWESDIRYSGMQF
-368 KYTGHSPMAGGS
+368 KGHVPAGLSPMTGRMWDSIFKGFMVGDS
-380 GMGRAGMGGSSM
+380 G
-392 GRPSMGGGSSPS
+392 
-404 EMDWNKTFNTFM
+404 EYK
-416 GLTYTNDVNVN
+416 NDVNVN

-554 IQNLYCKLVTNMG
+554 IQNLYCKLVTHMG
-567 KPGIITVN
+567 QAGIITVN

-610 ENMITTEKID
+610 ENMITTTPIGDKE
-620 RNSYRYINVGNVRV
+620 YRCINVGNVRI

-641 GYELNPMWKFKVNST
+641 GYELSPMWKFKVNST

-661 NKDKNQLLPQRSRL
+661 NKDKNQPLPQRSRL

-703 VTPVTV
+703 VTPETV
-709 KGDIVA
+709 KGDVVA

>member
-1 MIVIVVSHQGIG
+1 
-13 KTAERKLFR
+13 
-22 FIAFIEEIKMTN
+22 MTN

-48 LVSMLPGGLAFAEE
+48 LVSMLPGGELAFAEE

-219 WWHLDSGE
+219 WWHFDSGE

-237 RFNKIRRDGSNDSV
+237 RFNKIRRDGGDTDF

-260 TYNFNANYQLNDHN
+260 TYNFNANYNFNDHN
-274 SLNFYV
+274 YLNFYV

-287 KRDLYNGNLKNVKLD
+287 KRDLYNKKLFNAKAE
-302 FPNGMAP
+302 FPDAMKDAMKARYGVEYV
-309 MGKKFMTGDV
+309 TGDA
-319 SMADALANYHY
+319 SIDDGLANYHY

-353 LSKFDWKSDILYSGG
+353 LSKFDWQSDIFYSGLQ
-368 KYTGHSPMAGGS
+368 THGHIPAGQPSYMANMWD
-380 GMGRAGMGGSSM
+380 GMFRNFFT
-392 GRPSMGGGSSPS
+392 PS
-404 EMDWNKTFNTFM
+404 
-416 GLTYTNDVNVN
+416 YANDVNVN
-427 SNKIFV
+427 SNKLFA
-433 IEGRNS
+433 IEARNS
-439 TKINDNHRI
+439 TRVNNNHRL

-453 YIKNTVKGT
+453 YVKNTVKGT

-554 IQNLYCKLVTNMG
+554 IQNLYCKLVTHMG
-567 KPGIITVN
+567 QAGIITVN

-583 TSNSWD
+583 TSDSWD
-589 VGVEKEWGKISTS
+589 VGVEKEWGKLSTS

-610 ENMITTEKID
+610 ENMITTEEIADKI
-620 RNSYRYINVGNVRV
+620 YRCINVGNVRV

-661 NKDKNQLLPQRSRL
+661 NKDKNQPLPQRSRL

-709 KGDIVA
+709 KGDTVA

-741 VQNIFDKVDSD
+741 VQNIFDKVDKD

>member
-1 MIVIVVSHQGIG
+1 
-13 KTAERKLFR
+13 
-22 FIAFIEEIKMTN
+22 MTN

-119 KKVRGGGHEIIV
+119 RKVRGGGHEIIV

-237 RFNKIRRDGSNDSV
+237 RFNKIRRDGGDTDF

-260 TYNFNANYQLNDHN
+260 TYNFNANYNFNDHN
-274 SLNFYV
+274 YLNFYV

-287 KRDLYNGNLKNVKLD
+287 KRDLYNKKL
-302 FPNGMAP
+302 FNAKAMKARYGVEYV
-309 MGKKFMTGDV
+309 TGDA
-319 SMADALANYHY
+319 SIDDGLANYHY

-353 LSKFDWKSDILYSGG
+353 LSKFDWQSDIFYSGLQ
-368 KYTGHSPMAGGS
+368 THGHIPAGQPSYMANMWD
-380 GMGRAGMGGSSM
+380 GMFKNFFT
-392 GRPSMGGGSSPS
+392 PS
-404 EMDWNKTFNTFM
+404 
-416 GLTYTNDVNVN
+416 YANDVNVN
-427 SNKIFV
+427 SNKLFA
-433 IEGRNS
+433 IEARNS
-439 TKINDNHRI
+439 TRVNNNHRL

-453 YIKNTVKGT
+453 YVKNTVKGT

-478 SKNGVTK
+478 SKNRVTK

-567 KPGIITVN
+567 PRGIVTVN

-583 TSNSWD
+583 TSDSWD

-610 ENMITTEKID
+610 ENMITTTPIGVKE
-620 RNSYRYINVGNVRV
+620 YRCINVGNVRI

-641 GYELNPMWKFKVNST
+641 GYELSPMWKFKVNST

-661 NKDKNQLLPQRSRL
+661 NKDKNQPLPQRSRL

-703 VTPVTV
+703 VTPETV
-709 KGDIVA
+709 KGDVVA

>member
-1 MIVIVVSHQGIG
+1 
-13 KTAERKLFR
+13 
-22 FIAFIEEIKMTN
+22 MTN

-48 LVSMLPGGLAFAEE
+48 LVSMLHGGELAFAEE
-62 ALPLYTLDAV
+62 ALPRYTLDAV

-194 NIITKGSKEAEVRTG
+194 NIITKSSKEAEVRTG

-237 RFNKIRRDGSNDSV
+237 RFNKIRRDGDDTDF
-251 LSDSFGTAQ
+251 LTDSFGTAQ
-260 TYNFNANYQLNDHN
+260 TYNFNANYHFNDHN
-274 SLNFYV
+274 YLNFYV

-287 KRDLYNGNLKNVKLD
+287 KRDLYTHKRDNIKVN
-302 FPNGMAP
+302 FPEKMRP
-309 MGKKFMTGDV
+309 MGQASMTGEG
-319 SMADALANYHY
+319 SMEDALANYHY

-353 LSKFDWKSDILYSGG
+353 LSKFDWESDIRYSGMQF
-368 KYTGHSPMAGGS
+368 KGHVPAGLSPMTGRMWDSIFKGFMVGDS
-380 GMGRAGMGGSSM
+380 G
-392 GRPSMGGGSSPS
+392 
-404 EMDWNKTFNTFM
+404 EYK
-416 GLTYTNDVNVN
+416 NDVNVN

-439 TKINDNHRI
+439 TKINDNHWI

-554 IQNLYCKLVTNMG
+554 IQNLYCKLVTHMG
-567 KPGIITVN
+567 QAGIITVN

-610 ENMITTEKID
+610 ENMITTEKIVD
-620 RNSYRYINVGNVRV
+620 KIYRCINVGNVRV

-661 NKDKNQLLPQRSRL
+661 NKDKNQPLPQRSRL

-709 KGDIVA
+709 NGNTVA

>member
-1 MIVIVVSHQGIG
+1 MIVIIVSHQGIG

>member
-1 MIVIVVSHQGIG
+1 
-13 KTAERKLFR
+13 
-22 FIAFIEEIKMTN
+22 MTN
-34 KRTVYGKKLLTAAV
+34 KRTVYGKKLLTSAV
-48 LVSMLPGGLAFAEE
+48 LVSMLSGGELAFAEE

-237 RFNKIRRDGSNDSV
+237 RFNKIRRDGDDTDF

-260 TYNFNANYQLNDHN
+260 TYNFNANYHFNDHN
-274 SLNFYV
+274 YLNFYV

-287 KRDLYNGNLKNVKLD
+287 KRDLYTHNRDNIKVD
-302 FPNGMAP
+302 FPEE
-309 MGKKFMTGDV
+309 MGSRLGQTSMTGEG
-319 SMADALANYHY
+319 SMEDALANYHY

-353 LSKFDWKSDILYSGG
+353 LSKFDWESDIRYSGMQF
-368 KYTGHSPMAGGS
+368 KGHVPAGLPINPMTERMWDRIFNGFMVGDS
-380 GMGRAGMGGSSM
+380 G
-392 GRPSMGGGSSPS
+392 
-404 EMDWNKTFNTFM
+404 EYK
-416 GLTYTNDVNVN
+416 NDVNVN

-554 IQNLYCKLVTNMG
+554 IQNLYCKLVTHMG
-567 KPGIITVN
+567 QAGIITVN

-610 ENMITTEKID
+610 ENMITTEKIVD
-620 RNSYRYINVGNVRV
+620 KIYRCVNVGNVRV

-661 NKDKNQLLPQRSRL
+661 NKDKNQSLPQRSRL

-709 KGDIVA
+709 KGNTVA

>member
-1 MIVIVVSHQGIG
+1 
-13 KTAERKLFR
+13 
-22 FIAFIEEIKMTN
+22 MTN

-105 VRDAITDFANITMT
+105 LRDAITDFANITMT

-194 NIITKGSKEAEVRTG
+194 NIITKSSKEAEVRTG

-237 RFNKIRRDGSNDSV
+237 RFNKIRRDGGDTDF

-260 TYNFNANYQLNDHN
+260 TYNFNANYNFNDHN
-274 SLNFYV
+274 YLNFYV

-287 KRDLYNGNLKNVKLD
+287 KRDLYNKKLFNAKAE
-302 FPNGMAP
+302 FPDEMKDAMKAKYGVEYV
-309 MGKKFMTGDV
+309 TGDA
-319 SMADALANYHY
+319 SIDDGLANYHY

-353 LSKFDWKSDILYSGG
+353 LSKFDWQSDIFYSGLQ
-368 KYTGHSPMAGGS
+368 THGHIPAGQPSYMAS
-380 GMGRAGMGGSSM
+380 MWDGMFKKFFT
-392 GRPSMGGGSSPS
+392 PS
-404 EMDWNKTFNTFM
+404 
-416 GLTYTNDVNVN
+416 YANDVNVN
-427 SNKIFV
+427 SNKLFA
-433 IEGRNS
+433 IEARNS
-439 TKINDNHRI
+439 TRVNNNHRL

-453 YIKNTVKGT
+453 YVKNTVKGT

-478 SKNGVTK
+478 SKNGVKK

-554 IQNLYCKLVTNMG
+554 IQNLYCKLVTHMG
-567 KPGIITVN
+567 QAGIITVN

-583 TSNSWD
+583 TSDSWD
-589 VGVEKEWGKISTS
+589 VGVEKEWGKLSTS

-610 ENMITTEKID
+610 ENMITTEEIGE
-620 RNSYRYINVGNVRV
+620 RTYRCINVGNVRV

-661 NKDKNQLLPQRSRL
+661 NKDKNQPLPQRSRL

-709 KGDIVA
+709 KGDTVA

-741 VQNIFDKVDSD
+741 VQNIFDKVDKD

>member
-1 MIVIVVSHQGIG
+1 
-13 KTAERKLFR
+13 
-22 FIAFIEEIKMTN
+22 MTN

-48 LVSMLPGGLAFAEE
+48 LVSMLHGGELAFAEE

-105 VRDAITDFANITMT
+105 VQDAITDFANITMT

-194 NIITKGSKEAEVRTG
+194 NIITKSSKEAEVRTG

-237 RFNKIRRDGSNDSV
+237 RFNKIRRDGDDTDF
-251 LSDSFGTAQ
+251 LTDSFGTAQ
-260 TYNFNANYQLNDHN
+260 TYNFNANYHFNDHN
-274 SLNFYV
+274 YLNFYV

-287 KRDLYNGNLKNVKLD
+287 KRDLYTHKRDNIKVN
-302 FPNGMAP
+302 FPEKMRP
-309 MGKKFMTGDV
+309 MGQASMTGEG
-319 SMADALANYHY
+319 SMEDALANYHY

-353 LSKFDWKSDILYSGG
+353 LSKFDWESDIRYSGMQF
-368 KYTGHSPMAGGS
+368 KGHVPAGLSPMTGRMWDSIFKGFMVGDS
-380 GMGRAGMGGSSM
+380 G
-392 GRPSMGGGSSPS
+392 
-404 EMDWNKTFNTFM
+404 EYK
-416 GLTYTNDVNVN
+416 NDVNVN

-554 IQNLYCKLVTNMG
+554 IQNLYCKLVTHMG
-567 KPGIITVN
+567 QAGIITVN

-589 VGVEKEWGKISTS
+589 VGVEKEWGKIYTS

-610 ENMITTEKID
+610 ENMITTEKIVD
-620 RNSYRYINVGNVRV
+620 KIYRCINVGNVRV

-661 NKDKNQLLPQRSRL
+661 NKDKNQPLPQRSRL

-709 KGDIVA
+709 NGNTVA

>member
-22 FIAFIEEIKMTN
+22 FIAFIDEIKMTN

-119 KKVRGGGHEIIV
+119 RKVRGGGHEIIV

-237 RFNKIRRDGSNDSV
+237 RFNKIRRDGGDTDF

-260 TYNFNANYQLNDHN
+260 TYNFNANYNFNDHN
-274 SLNFYV
+274 YLNFYV

-287 KRDLYNGNLKNVKLD
+287 KRDLYNKKLFNAKAE
-302 FPNGMAP
+302 FPDAMKDAMKARYGVEYV
-309 MGKKFMTGDV
+309 TGDA
-319 SMADALANYHY
+319 SIDDGLANYHY

-353 LSKFDWKSDILYSGG
+353 LSKFDWQSDIFYSGLQ
-368 KYTGHSPMAGGS
+368 THGHIPAGQPSYMANMWD
-380 GMGRAGMGGSSM
+380 GMFKNFFT
-392 GRPSMGGGSSPS
+392 PS
-404 EMDWNKTFNTFM
+404 
-416 GLTYTNDVNVN
+416 YANDVNVN
-427 SNKIFV
+427 SNKLFA
-433 IEGRNS
+433 IEARNS
-439 TKINDNHRI
+439 TRVNNNHRL

-453 YIKNTVKGT
+453 YVKNTVKGT

-478 SKNGVTK
+478 SKNRVTK

-554 IQNLYCKLVTNMG
+554 IQNLYCKLVTHMG
-567 KPGIITVN
+567 QAGIITVN

-583 TSNSWD
+583 TSDSWD

-610 ENMITTEKID
+610 ENMITTTPIGVKE
-620 RNSYRYINVGNVRV
+620 YRCINVGNVRI

-641 GYELNPMWKFKVNST
+641 GYELSPMWKFKVNST

-661 NKDKNQLLPQRSRL
+661 NKDKNQPLPQRSRL

-703 VTPVTV
+703 VTPETV
-709 KGDIVA
+709 KGDVVA

>member
-1 MIVIVVSHQGIG
+1 M
-13 KTAERKLFR
+13 
-22 FIAFIEEIKMTN
+22 
-34 KRTVYGKKLLTAAV
+34 
-48 LVSMLPGGLAFAEE
+48 
-62 ALPLYTLDAV
+62 
-72 VVTATRT
+72 
-79 ENDVKNVPASTQI
+79 KNVPASTQI

-237 RFNKIRRDGSNDSV
+237 RFNKIRRDGGDTDF

-260 TYNFNANYQLNDHN
+260 TYNFNANYNFNDHN
-274 SLNFYV
+274 YLNFYV

-287 KRDLYNGNLKNVKLD
+287 KRDLYNKKLFNAKAE
-302 FPNGMAP
+302 FPDEMKDAMKAKYGVEYV
-309 MGKKFMTGDV
+309 TGDA
-319 SMADALANYHY
+319 SIDDGLANYHY

-353 LSKFDWKSDILYSGG
+353 LSKFDWQSDIFYSGLQ
-368 KYTGHSPMAGGS
+368 THGHIPAGQPSYMAS
-380 GMGRAGMGGSSM
+380 MWDGMFKKFFT
-392 GRPSMGGGSSPS
+392 PS
-404 EMDWNKTFNTFM
+404 
-416 GLTYTNDVNVN
+416 YANDVNVN
-427 SNKIFV
+427 SNKLFA
-433 IEGRNS
+433 IEARNS
-439 TKINDNHRI
+439 TRVNNNHRL

-453 YIKNTVKGT
+453 YVKNTVKGT

-478 SKNGVTK
+478 SKNRVTK

-554 IQNLYCKLVTNMG
+554 IQNLYCKLVTHMG
-567 KPGIITVN
+567 QAGIITVN

-583 TSNSWD
+583 TSDSWD
-589 VGVEKEWGKISTS
+589 VGVEKEWGKLSTS

-610 ENMITTEKID
+610 ENMITTEEIGE
-620 RNSYRYINVGNVRV
+620 RTYRCINVGNVRV

-661 NKDKNQLLPQRSRL
+661 NKDKNQPLPQRSRL

-709 KGDIVA
+709 KGDTVA

-741 VQNIFDKVDSD
+741 VQNIFDKVDKD

>member
-1 MIVIVVSHQGIG
+1 
-13 KTAERKLFR
+13 
-22 FIAFIEEIKMTN
+22 MTN

-105 VRDAITDFANITMT
+105 LRDAITDFANITMT

-194 NIITKGSKEAEVRTG
+194 NIITKSSKEAEVRTG

-237 RFNKIRRDGSNDSV
+237 RFNKIRRDGDDTDF

-260 TYNFNANYQLNDHN
+260 TYNFNANYHFNDHN
-274 SLNFYV
+274 YLNFYV

-287 KRDLYNGNLKNVKLD
+287 KRDLYTHKRDNIKVD
-302 FPNGMAP
+302 FPEK
-309 MGKKFMTGDV
+309 MGSMLGQTSMTGEG
-319 SMADALANYHY
+319 SMEDALANYHY

-353 LSKFDWKSDILYSGG
+353 LSKFDWKSDIRYSD
-368 KYTGHSPMAGGS
+368 S
-380 GMGRAGMGGSSM
+380 GMQFKGHVPAGLPINPMTEQMWDSIFKG
-392 GRPSMGGGSSPS
+392 
-404 EMDWNKTFNTFM
+404 FM
-416 GLTYTNDVNVN
+416 VGDSGEYKNDVNVN

-554 IQNLYCKLVTNMG
+554 IQNLYCKLVTHMG
-567 KPGIITVN
+567 QAGIITVN

-610 ENMITTEKID
+610 ENMITTEKIVD
-620 RNSYRYINVGNVRV
+620 KIYRCINVGNVRV

-661 NKDKNQLLPQRSRL
+661 NKDKNQPLPQRSRL

-709 KGDIVA
+709 NGNTVA

>member
-1 MIVIVVSHQGIG
+1 
-13 KTAERKLFR
+13 
-22 FIAFIEEIKMTN
+22 MTN

-48 LVSMLPGGLAFAEE
+48 LASMLSGGELAFAEE

-237 RFNKIRRDGSNDSV
+237 RFNKIRRDGDDTDF
-251 LSDSFGTAQ
+251 LTDSFGTAQ
-260 TYNFNANYQLNDHN
+260 TYNFNANYHFNDHN
-274 SLNFYV
+274 YLNFYV

-287 KRDLYNGNLKNVKLD
+287 KRDLYTHKRDNIKVN
-302 FPNGMAP
+302 FPEKMRP
-309 MGKKFMTGDV
+309 MGQASMTGEG
-319 SMADALANYHY
+319 SMEDALANYHY

-353 LSKFDWKSDILYSGG
+353 LSKFDWESDIRYSGMQF
-368 KYTGHSPMAGGS
+368 KGHVPAGLSPMTGRMWDSIFKGFMVGDS
-380 GMGRAGMGGSSM
+380 G
-392 GRPSMGGGSSPS
+392 
-404 EMDWNKTFNTFM
+404 EYK
-416 GLTYTNDVNVN
+416 NDVNVN

-554 IQNLYCKLVTNMG
+554 IQNLYCKLVTHMG
-567 KPGIITVN
+567 QAGIITVN

-610 ENMITTEKID
+610 ENMITTEKIVD
-620 RNSYRYINVGNVRV
+620 KIYRCINVGNVRV

-661 NKDKNQLLPQRSRL
+661 NKDKNQPLPQRSRL

-709 KGDIVA
+709 NGNTVA

>member
-1 MIVIVVSHQGIG
+1 
-13 KTAERKLFR
+13 
-22 FIAFIEEIKMTN
+22 MTN

-194 NIITKGSKEAEVRTG
+194 NIITKSSKEAEVRTG

-237 RFNKIRRDGSNDSV
+237 RFNKIRRDGDDTDF

-260 TYNFNANYQLNDHN
+260 TYNFNANYHFNDHN
-274 SLNFYV
+274 YLNFYV

-287 KRDLYNGNLKNVKLD
+287 KRDLYTHKRDNIKVD
-302 FPNGMAP
+302 FPEK
-309 MGKKFMTGDV
+309 MGSMLGQTSMTGEG
-319 SMADALANYHY
+319 SMEDALANYHY

-353 LSKFDWKSDILYSGG
+353 LSKFDWKSDIRYSD
-368 KYTGHSPMAGGS
+368 S
-380 GMGRAGMGGSSM
+380 GMQFKGHVPAGLPINPMTERMWDSIFKG
-392 GRPSMGGGSSPS
+392 
-404 EMDWNKTFNTFM
+404 FM
-416 GLTYTNDVNVN
+416 VGDSGEYKNDVNVN

-554 IQNLYCKLVTNMG
+554 IQNLYCKLVTHMG
-567 KPGIITVN
+567 QAGIITVN

-610 ENMITTEKID
+610 ENMITTEKIVD
-620 RNSYRYINVGNVRV
+620 KIYRCINVGNVRV

-661 NKDKNQLLPQRSRL
+661 NKDKNQPLPQRSRL

-709 KGDIVA
+709 NGNTVA

>member
-1 MIVIVVSHQGIG
+1 M
-13 KTAERKLFR
+13 
-22 FIAFIEEIKMTN
+22 
-34 KRTVYGKKLLTAAV
+34 
-48 LVSMLPGGLAFAEE
+48 
-62 ALPLYTLDAV
+62 
-72 VVTATRT
+72 
-79 ENDVKNVPASTQI
+79 KNVPASTQI

-194 NIITKGSKEAEVRTG
+194 NIITKSSKEAEVRTG

-237 RFNKIRRDGSNDSV
+237 RFNKIRRDGDDTDF

-260 TYNFNANYQLNDHN
+260 TYNFNANYHFNDHN
-274 SLNFYV
+274 YLNFYV

-287 KRDLYNGNLKNVKLD
+287 KRDLYTHKRDNIKVD
-302 FPNGMAP
+302 FPEGMRP
-309 MGKKFMTGDV
+309 MGQTSMTGEG
-319 SMADALANYHY
+319 SMEDALANYHY

-353 LSKFDWKSDILYSGG
+353 LSKFDWKSDIRYSGIFKG
-368 KYTGHSPMAGGS
+368 HVPAGLNPMTGRMWDTIFYGFMAGDS
-380 GMGRAGMGGSSM
+380 GIY
-392 GRPSMGGGSSPS
+392 
-404 EMDWNKTFNTFM
+404 K
-416 GLTYTNDVNVN
+416 NDVNVN

-478 SKNGVTK
+478 SQNGVKK

-554 IQNLYCKLVTNMG
+554 IQNLYCKLVTHMG
-567 KPGIITVN
+567 PAGIITVN

-610 ENMITTEKID
+610 ENMITTEKIID
-620 RNSYRYINVGNVRV
+620 KTYRCVNVGNVRV

-661 NKDKNQLLPQRSRL
+661 NKDKNQPLPQRSRL